1 MSIFLP
7 SSIAS
12 SPYAFESCTFMAN
25 QACLERLFKLVSNP
39 PLTALKCSRAV
50 KIVGSYV
57 ELVKVVR
64 LELVINH
71 S

>member
-1 MSIFLP
+1 MYIFRHENKAIPQGFYVYLDMK
-7 SSIAS
+7 
-12 SPYAFESCTFMAN
+12 T
-25 QACLERLFKLVSNP
+25 
-39 PLTALKCSRAV
+39 V

-64 LELVINH
+64 LELVINY

>member
-1 MSIFLP
+1 MIVLD
-7 SSIAS
+7 I
-12 SPYAFESCTFMAN
+12 
-25 QACLERLFKLVSNP
+25 
-39 PLTALKCSRAV
+39 V

-64 LELVINH
+64 LELVINY